1 MHDSKLTI
9 EIKNA
14 ISAIVDSNQY
24 ILGPEVK
31 LFESNFSTYCGTSH
45 CVAVASGL
53 DALTLICLAY
63 KELGVFNDGDEI
75 LVPANTYIA
84 TILSIKRSGLVPV
97 LIEPDG
103 DYLQMDPT
111 KVEER
116 ISSKT
121 KAICAVHLYGY
132 MTNMAPL
139 WDISKKYHLIILE
152 DAAQAHGGMYHQKRA
167 GNCGDAAAFSFYPT
181 KNLGSV
187 GDAGAVTTNNRDL
200 ADTIFSLRNYG
211 RTSRTTFDYFG
222 MNSRMDELQ
231 AAILNVKLKYLDKY
245 NKKRVR
251 IAQIYS
257 SRLSNPLVTIPKT
270 YDESAPVW
278 HQYVIQS
285 PKRNQ
290 LQQFLSDAGIFT
302 DIHYPIP
309 AHHQKAVKEL
319 NQLSLPITERLSKT
333 ILSLPISPLIE
344 SPYVKKVVSAIN
356 SFVP

>member
-152 DAAQAHGGMYHQKRA
+152 DAAQALGVKFKGKSA
-167 GNCGDAAAFSFYPT
+167 GSYGNVSAFSFY
-181 KNLGSV
+181 
-187 GDAGAVTTNNRDL
+187 
-200 ADTIFSLRNYG
+200 ADKSLTIG
-211 RTSRTTFDYFG
+211 
-222 MNSRMDELQ
+222 
-231 AAILNVKLKYLDKY
+231 
-245 NKKRVR
+245 
-251 IAQIYS
+251 
-257 SRLSNPLVTIPKT
+257 
-270 YDESAPVW
+270 
-278 HQYVIQS
+278 
-285 PKRNQ
+285 
-290 LQQFLSDAGIFT
+290 
-302 DIHYPIP
+302 
-309 AHHQKAVKEL
+309 
-319 NQLSLPITERLSKT
+319 
-333 ILSLPISPLIE
+333 
-344 SPYVKKVVSAIN
+344 
-356 SFVP
+356 